1 MSDKSYKYIRVDR
14 GRRYATLTLDRKPG
28 HLLNIDMM
36 DEINQGLLD
45 LRNKRS
51 VEVLVIRGEGGSF
64 CHGMDMKDHTKERL
78 QRLLQVYSRIFETIR
93 LIDMVTIAAVEG
105 KAWAAG
111 FELALGCNLI
121 VAEEGA
127 SFRLPE
133 IERGIIPHIASI
145 ILPRVVPR
153 RRAMEW
159 ILTGQEI
166 SAADLSHV
174 GLLNRVLPRDGFD
187 DGLKSFV
194 AELTDK
200 SGPVLQLAKRAQYEA
215 YYSTYE
221 EALYRVQNLY
231 MRELMELHDSQEGI
245 DAHLED
251 RDASWKH
258 K

>member
-1 MSDKSYKYIRVDR
+1 MAFRHIRIEREDQWAKVVLHR
-14 GRRYATLTLDRKPG
+14 EGG
-28 HLLNIDMM
+28 NLLNIDAMEEM
-36 DEINQGLLD
+36 NEALLRLRGERGL
-45 LRNKRS
+45 
-51 VEVLVIRGEGGSF
+51 EVLVVCGSGTTFCEGLDLAE
-64 CHGMDMKDHTKERL
+64 HRRERL

-93 LIDMVTIAAVEG
+93 MIDMVTVAAVNG
-105 KAWAAG
+105 KAWGSG

-121 VAEEGA
+121 VAGENA

-159 ILTGQEI
+159 ILTGNEI
-166 SAADLSHV
+166 PASELHRF
-174 GLLNRVLPRDGFD
+174 GLINRLLPEDGFD
-187 DGLKSFV
+187 DALASFV
-194 AELTDK
+194 RELTDK

-231 MRELMELHDSQEGI
+231 MRELMELEDATEGVT
-245 DAHLED
+245 AHLEG
-251 RDASWKH
+251 RAPSWKNR
-258 K
+258 